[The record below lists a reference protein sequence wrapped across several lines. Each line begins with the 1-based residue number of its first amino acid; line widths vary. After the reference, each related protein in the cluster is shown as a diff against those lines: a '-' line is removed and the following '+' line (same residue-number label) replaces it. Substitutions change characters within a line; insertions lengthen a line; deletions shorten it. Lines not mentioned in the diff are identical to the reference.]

1 MRGFRLAIGMCWLI
15 GSASGLM
22 FVAGCS
28 DDRLKTGTQVQ
39 VSEQQKAQD
48 DQMKNM
54 YKEKN
59 QKKP

>member
-1 MRGFRLAIGMCWLI
+1 MRDVRIVIALCWAI

-22 FVAGCS
+22 LVAGCS

-48 DQMKNM
+48 DQMKDM